1 MPPKKKR
8 ATKSVKAKH
17 IRTEPKPVRGFKS
30 QSDFEEWLDRNH
42 HRTEGVWIRFGK
54 KNSGIKSVTHPEAL
68 DSALCYGWIDAL
80 RLPDTDK
87 TYLHRFLPRRPK
99 SLWSKINRERALELI
114 ESGRMRSQGLAEIER
129 AKQDGRWESAYPS
142 PANATMPPEFE
153 KELERH
159 PKAKAFFATLNRV
172 NRYAIIWRLATAKKQ
187 ETRDRLSRKF
197 IDMLEKGETIH

>member
-1 MPPKKKR
+1 MPPKKR
-8 ATKSVKAKH
+8 ATKPVKAK
-17 IRTEPKPVRGFKS
+17 RSRSEPKPVRAFRS
-30 QSDFEEWLDRNH
+30 QADFETWLDKNH
-42 HRTEGVWIRFGK
+42 HRAEGVWIRFAK

-99 SLWSKINRERALELI
+99 SLWSQINRERALALI
-114 ESGRMRSQGLAEIER
+114 GNGRMRAQGLAEIER

-153 KELERH
+153 AELERN
-159 PKAKAFFATLNRV
+159 PKAKAFFETLNRV
-172 NRYAIIWRLATAKKQ
+172 NRYAIIWRLATAKTQ
-187 ETRDRLSRKF
+187 ATRDRLTRKF
-197 IDMLEKGETIH
+197 LDMLEKGETLH